1 MTRVARPDTLLGP
14 TAAAQAPALV
24 DARFRALLAAEDW
37 AALPAAI
44 RRRFSKRVHG
54 GESTV
59 YRGQV
64 LETRMSRAGRWLS
77 RIGRLVGG
85 PLPLSCET
93 GVAAVVTVTEDIATT
108 GQHWTRLYARRGRFP
123 QIIHSSKRFAG
134 PTGLEEYIGFGL
146 GMSLRV
152 ETASDALVFRSAGY
166 FLSCGSAKLA
176 LPHRLSPG
184 ALTVTHR
191 DVGGGR
197 FVFDLRLDHARF
209 GELIYQAGIFEETTP
224 SDTGHWPAPCR
235 SSDIGKID
243 APGGRAGPKPSDDFR
258 LWPRRARR

>member
-1 MTRVARPDTLLGP
+1 MTRLARPEAFLGP
-14 TAAAQAPALV
+14 TAATQAPALL
-24 DARFRALLAAEDW
+24 DTRFRALLAAEDW

-77 RIGRLVGG
+77 RIARLVGG

-108 GQHWTRLYARRGRFP
+108 GQHWTRLYARRGGFP

-146 GMSLRV
+146 GISLRV
-152 ETASDALVFRSAGY
+152 QTTPDALVFLSAGY
-166 FLSCGSAKLA
+166 FFEWGTVRFA
-176 LPHRLSPG
+176 LPGRLSPG

-191 DVGGGR
+191 DIGGGR
-197 FVFDLRLDHARF
+197 FVFDLRLEHARF
-209 GELIYQAGIFEETTP
+209 GELIYQAGTFEETAPTRAG
-224 SDTGHWPAPCR
+224 SRPAPR
-235 SSDIGKID
+235 QSSSID
-243 APGGRAGPKPSDDFR
+243 AKED
-258 LWPRRARR
+258 RR